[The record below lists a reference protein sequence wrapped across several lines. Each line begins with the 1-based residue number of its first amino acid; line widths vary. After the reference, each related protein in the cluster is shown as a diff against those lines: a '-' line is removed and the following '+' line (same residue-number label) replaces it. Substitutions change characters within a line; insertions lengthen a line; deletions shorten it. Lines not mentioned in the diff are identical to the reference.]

1 LLLVISSYKFSTF
14 TLYISIMNYTIR
26 KIEPKDNLK
35 IASVIRN
42 VFEELDAPKVGT
54 AYADPHL
61 NSLSEVYQAENEIYF
76 VVVETSRDLSN
87 QEDEII
93 LGGCGVGNLIDA
105 EFKICELQKM
115 YLLKEARGKGIAQ
128 ELMQK
133 CLEFAK
139 QAGYDKCY
147 LETLPFMKAAQKLYV
162 KSGFTYIDAPKGS
175 TGHNACDVFMIKDL

>member
-1 LLLVISSYKFSTF
+1 
-14 TLYISIMNYTIR
+14 MNYTIR

-35 IASVIRN
+35 IAFVIRN
-42 VFEELDAPKVGT
+42 IFEELDAPKVGT

-61 NSLSEVYQAENEIYF
+61 NTLFEVYQAENEIYF
-76 VVVETSRDLSN
+76 VVE
-87 QEDEII
+87 EDGII
-93 LGGCGVGNLIDA
+93 LGGCGIGNLMDA

-115 YLLKEARGKGIAQ
+115 YLAKEARGKGIAQ

-139 QAGYDKCY
+139 QAGYNKCY
-147 LETLPFMKAAQKLYV
+147 IETLPFMKDAQKLYV
-162 KSGFTYIDAPKGS
+162 KSGFTYIDGPMGS

>member
-1 LLLVISSYKFSTF
+1 
-14 TLYISIMNYTIR
+14 MNYTIR

-42 VFEELDAPKVGT
+42 IFEELDAPKVGT

-61 NSLSEVYQAENEIYF
+61 NTLSEVYEAENEIYF
-76 VVVETSRDLSN
+76 VVE
-87 QEDEII
+87 EDGII
-93 LGGCGVGNLIDA
+93 LGGCGIGNLMDA

-115 YLLKEARGKGIAQ
+115 YLAKEARGKGIAQ

-147 LETLPFMKAAQKLYV
+147 IETLPFMKDAQKLYV
-162 KSGFTYIDAPKGS
+162 KSGFTYIDAPMGS

>member
-1 LLLVISSYKFSTF
+1 
-14 TLYISIMNYTIR
+14 MNHTIR

-61 NSLSEVYQAENEIYF
+61 NTLFEVYQAENEIYF
-76 VVVETSRDLSN
+76 VVE
-87 QEDEII
+87 EDGII
-93 LGGCGVGNLIDA
+93 LGGCGIGNLMDA

-115 YLLKEARGKGIAQ
+115 YLAKEARGKGIAQ

-133 CLEFAK
+133 CLAFAK

-147 LETLPFMKAAQKLYV
+147 IETLPFMKDAQKLYV
-162 KSGFTYIDAPKGS
+162 KSGFTYIDGPMGS

>member
-1 LLLVISSYKFSTF
+1 
-14 TLYISIMNYTIR
+14 MNYTIR

-42 VFEELDAPKVGT
+42 IFEELDAPKVGT

-61 NSLSEVYQAENEIYF
+61 NTLFEVYQAENEIYF
-76 VVVETSRDLSN
+76 VVE
-87 QEDEII
+87 EDGII
-93 LGGCGVGNLIDA
+93 LGGCGIGNLIDA

-115 YLLKEARGKGIAQ
+115 YLAKEARGKGIAK

-147 LETLPFMKAAQKLYV
+147 IETLPFMKDAQKLYV
-162 KSGFTYIDAPKGS
+162 KSGFTYIDGPMGS

>member
-1 LLLVISSYKFSTF
+1 
-14 TLYISIMNYTIR
+14 MNYTIR

-42 VFEELDAPKVGT
+42 IFEELEAPKVGT

-61 NSLSEVYQAENEIYF
+61 NTLFEVYQAENEIYF
-76 VVVETSRDLSN
+76 VVE
-87 QEDEII
+87 EDEII
-93 LGGCGVGNLIDA
+93 LGGCGIGNLMDA

-115 YLLKEARGKGIAQ
+115 YLAKEARGKGIAK

-133 CLEFAK
+133 CLTFAK
-139 QAGYDKCY
+139 QVGYDKCY
-147 LETLPFMKAAQKLYV
+147 IETLPFMKDAQKLYV
-162 KSGFTYIDAPKGS
+162 KSGFTYIDGPIGA

>member
-1 LLLVISSYKFSTF
+1 
-14 TLYISIMNYTIR
+14 MNYTIR

-42 VFEELDAPKVGT
+42 IFEELDAPKVGT

-61 NSLSEVYQAENEIYF
+61 DTLFEVYQAENEIYF
-76 VVVETSRDLSN
+76 VVEADG
-87 QEDEII
+87 II
-93 LGGCGVGNLIDA
+93 LGGCGIGNLIDS

-115 YLLKEARGKGIAQ
+115 YLAKEARGKGIAK

-133 CLEFAK
+133 CLAFAK
-139 QAGYDKCY
+139 QVGYDKCY
-147 LETLPFMKAAQKLYV
+147 IETLPFMKDAQKLYV
-162 KSGFTYIDAPKGS
+162 KSGFAYIDAPLGS

>member
-1 LLLVISSYKFSTF
+1 
-14 TLYISIMNYTIR
+14 MNHTIR

-42 VFEELDAPKVGT
+42 IFEELDAPKVGT

-61 NSLSEVYQAENEIYF
+61 NTLFEVYQAENEIYF
-76 VVVETSRDLSN
+76 IVE
-87 QEDEII
+87 EDGVI
-93 LGGCGVGNLIDA
+93 LGGCGIGNLMDA

-115 YLLKEARGKGIAQ
+115 YLAKEARGKGIAQ
-128 ELMQK
+128 ELMQN

-147 LETLPFMKAAQKLYV
+147 IETLPFMKDAQKLYV
-162 KSGFTYIDAPKGS
+162 KSGFTYIDGPMGS

>member
-1 LLLVISSYKFSTF
+1 
-14 TLYISIMNYTIR
+14 MNYTIR

-42 VFEELDAPKVGT
+42 IFEELEAPKVGT

-61 NSLSEVYQAENEIYF
+61 NTLFEVYQAENEIYF
-76 VVVETSRDLSN
+76 IVE
-87 QEDEII
+87 EDGII
-93 LGGCGVGNLIDA
+93 LGGCGIGNLMDA

-115 YLLKEARGKGIAQ
+115 YLAKEGRGKGIAQ

-133 CLEFAK
+133 CLAFAK
-139 QAGYDKCY
+139 QVGYDKCY
-147 LETLPFMKAAQKLYV
+147 IETLPFMKDAQKLYV
-162 KSGFTYIDAPKGS
+162 KSGFTYIDGPMGS

>member
-1 LLLVISSYKFSTF
+1 
-14 TLYISIMNYTIR
+14 MNYTIR
-26 KIEPKDNLK
+26 TIEPKDNLK

-42 VFEELDAPKVGT
+42 IFEELDAPKVGT

-61 NSLSEVYQAENEIYF
+61 NTLFEVYQAENEIYF
-76 VVVETSRDLSN
+76 IVE
-87 QEDEII
+87 EDGII
-93 LGGCGVGNLIDA
+93 LGGCGIGNLFDG

-115 YLLKEARGKGIAQ
+115 YLAKEARGKGIAQ

-133 CLEFAK
+133 CLAFAQ

-147 LETLPFMKAAQKLYV
+147 IETLPFMKDAQKLYV
-162 KSGFTYIDAPKGS
+162 KSGFNYIYGPMGS

>member
-1 LLLVISSYKFSTF
+1 
-14 TLYISIMNYTIR
+14 MNHTIR

-42 VFEELDAPKVGT
+42 IFEELDAPKVGT

-61 NSLSEVYQAENEIYF
+61 NTLFEVYQAENEIYF
-76 VVVETSRDLSN
+76 IVE
-87 QEDEII
+87 EDGVI
-93 LGGCGVGNLIDA
+93 LGGCGIGNLMDA

-115 YLLKEARGKGIAQ
+115 YLAKEARGKGIAQ
-128 ELMQK
+128 ELMQN

-147 LETLPFMKAAQKLYV
+147 IETLPFMKDAQKLYV
-162 KSGFTYIDAPKGS
+162 KSGFTYIDGSMGS

>member
-1 LLLVISSYKFSTF
+1 
-14 TLYISIMNYTIR
+14 MNYTIR

-42 VFEELDAPKVGT
+42 IFEELDAPKVGT

-61 NSLSEVYQAENEIYF
+61 NTLFEVYQAENEIYF
-76 VVVETSRDLSN
+76 VVEK
-87 QEDEII
+87 DEMI
-93 LGGCGVGNLIDA
+93 LGGCGVGNLMDG

-115 YLLKEARGKGIAQ
+115 YLAKEARGKGIAQ

-139 QAGYDKCY
+139 QVGYNKCY
-147 LETLPFMKAAQKLYV
+147 IETLPFMKDAQKLYV
-162 KSGFTYIDAPKGS
+162 KSGFTYIDAPMGS